1 MNFSNL
7 ASGIRFKA
15 TGVVPGIA
23 AKRSKSAGGAQI
35 LIARGYIEAVYLVI
49 FSIYN

>member
-35 LIARGYIEAVYLVI
+35 LIVGGVNSSGGVFLVQQ
-49 FSIYN
+49 